1 MTRSAAALTKG
12 ARITGYISSDK
23 DFQNGEGEEDS
34 GRDRKGKHTAARPAG
49 AYGLRMSSV
58 LRECHSEPIR
68 LRSGWYNLLT
78 LGLNVRN
85 QSK

>member
-49 AYGLRMSSV
+49 AYGLP
-58 LRECHSEPIR
+58 REHGFLWAR
-68 LRSGWYNLLT
+68 
-78 LGLNVRN
+78 
-85 QSK
+85 